1 MHDDV
6 LFNYYCDFIED
17 DSIDAETAQRV
28 IAREAEL
35 RNMPFT
41 ELTEQLFQR
50 YRTTYCN
57 A

>member
-6 LFNYYCDFIED
+6 LFNYYCDFVED

-28 IAREAEL
+28 IAQEAAI
-35 RNMPFT
+35 RNMLFVD
-41 ELTEQLFQR
+41 LVEQLFQR

-57 A
+57 V

>member
-17 DSIDAETAQRV
+17 DSIDADTAQRV